1 MQTEF
6 MDIFLT
12 AVLIVS
18 YLAVAVFLL
27 LRNVRC
33 EHLSGVRLRL
43 ASAMSVLSVAVF
55 VSDLAAGPGVGIRLV
70 LDITISLVPINLL
83 NSTLWKLRDTF
94 AWIALIAV
102 LQFMQVVMYVLAA
115 AGVVDIGDSVWAFD
129 MAALPVCLSV
139 LLFLYG
145 LWRRIRS
152 VKDVMKSATVW
163 ACLTLSVEV
172 IYLLAS
178 CLGYMLIP
186 HARSLHILPLLS
198 LMLAGGW
205 IAAGVR
211 MGCDSAFV
219 FLSRH
224 ERRIVESMKI
234 SHVEVSQAEASATDI
249 YKELYERILQ
259 YFDEEKPFLNSE
271 LTITDIVKVLFTNK
285 LYISKAISQY
295 TGRNF
300 CQFVNYYR
308 VMYSVESFRLNPDIR
323 VAEMA
328 IECGFNS
335 VASYSMAFRLFMGE
349 NPSEWCRKEK
359 YRLAKSSRTTN

>member
-1 MQTEF
+1 

-12 AVLIVS
+12 AVLSVS

-70 LDITISLVPINLL
+70 LDITMSLVPINLL
-83 NSTLWKLRDTF
+83 NATLWKLRDTF

-178 CLGYMLIP
+178 CLEYMLIP
-186 HARSLHILPLLS
+186 HA
-198 LMLAGGW
+198 
-205 IAAGVR
+205 